1 MPYAL
6 LALAILVL
14 DRLLKIWIVRS
25 LPLWTT
31 RPLLGNWLHLTH
43 VRNTGAAFG
52 LFGGQALPLAI
63 ISIALFAGLFLWRDQ
78 LRQLGTWGNLALALI
93 AGGAIGNLYD
103 RLAYGYVIDFLDLK
117 AWPVFNLA
125 DSAVVV
131 GAALLIVVIWRHEL
145 VS

>member
-6 LALAILVL
+6 LALAIWVL
-14 DRLLKIWIVRS
+14 DRLLKIWVVRS

-63 ISIALFAGLFLWRDQ
+63 ISIALFAGLFLWREQ
-78 LRQLGTWGNLALALI
+78 LRHLGTWGNLSLALI

-103 RLAYGYVIDFLDLK
+103 RLAYGYVIDFLDLRV
-117 AWPVFNLA
+117 WPVFNLA

>member
-6 LALAILVL
+6 LALAIWVL
-14 DRLLKIWIVRS
+14 DRLLKVWVVRS

-78 LRQLGTWGNLALALI
+78 LRQLGTWGNLALALV

-103 RLAYGYVIDFLDLK
+103 RLAYGYVIDFLDLRV
-117 AWPVFNLA
+117 WPVFNLA

>member
-14 DRLLKIWIVRS
+14 DRLLKIWVVRS

-63 ISIALFAGLFLWRDQ
+63 ISIALIAGLLLWRDQ
-78 LRQLGTWGNLALALI
+78 LRQLGVWGNLALALV

-103 RLAYGYVIDFLDLK
+103 RLAYGYVIDFLDLRV
-117 AWPVFNLA
+117 WPVFNLA